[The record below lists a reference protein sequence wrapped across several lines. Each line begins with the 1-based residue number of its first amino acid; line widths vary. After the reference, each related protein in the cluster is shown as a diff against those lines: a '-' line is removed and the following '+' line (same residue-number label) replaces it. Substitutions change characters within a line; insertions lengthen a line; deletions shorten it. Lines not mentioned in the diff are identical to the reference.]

1 MHDWTEEI
9 KFDLV
14 RGGAVG
20 AHFPRA
26 AAWLLPACGQ
36 CTAALGLLL
45 LCPALCCLGII
56 ATCRMNPRRISTSG
70 SSRRLTRFQS
80 SRGEPLVRSSAEEC
94 TRQASSSMWL
104 PRIWLALRSL
114 GMPV

>member
-1 MHDWTEEI
+1 MSSMHDWTEEI

-20 AHFPRA
+20 THFPRA

-45 LCPALCCLGII
+45 LCILGNK
-56 ATCRMNPRRISTSG
+56 AEHHLNPRRISTNG

-80 SRGEPLVRSSAEEC
+80 SLGELLVRSSAEEC
-94 TRQASSSMWL
+94 TRQASSMWL
-104 PRIWLALRSL
+104 PRIWLALHLL